1 MKKKC
6 IFKKSTAM
14 NFLEDIFNIFF
25 PKVCLC
31 CHEHLLNNEATI
43 CLICRHDLPITNFS
57 FEENNLVEKS
67 FYGRIPIENATALFY
82 FLKKGKVQ
90 QLIHE
95 LKYNK
100 QQQVGTFVGN
110 WLGAEMDE
118 SNRFKNIDCIIP
130 VPLHRKKLKTRGYN
144 QVTTFGE
151 SLAKKLNIPYNE
163 DILIK
168 ISSTQTQTKI
178 VRLDRWK
185 NVQELFVIQNENNLK
200 NKHILLIDD
209 IITTGA
215 TLEACCKSFK
225 NIDGLKISIAC
236 MAYTK

>member
-1 MKKKC
+1 
-6 IFKKSTAM
+6 M
-14 NFLEDIFNIFF
+14 NFLKDIFNVFF
-25 PKVCLC
+25 PEVCLC
-31 CHEHLLNNEATI
+31 CHEHLTNNELTV
-43 CLICRHDLPITNFS
+43 CLICRHDLPLTNFS
-57 FEENNLVEKS
+57 AEKDNLVEKS

-100 QQQVGTFVGN
+100 QQQVGVFTGN
-110 WLGAEMDE
+110 WLGAEIAE
-118 SNRFKNIDCIIP
+118 SKRFKHIDYIIP
-130 VPLHRKKLKTRGYN
+130 VPLHKNKLKTRGYN

-151 SLAKKLNIPYNE
+151 SLAQKLTAEYNRNF
-163 DILIK
+163 LIK
-168 ISSTQTQTKI
+168 VSSTKTQTKKI
-178 VRLDRWK
+178 RLDRWK
-185 NVQELFVIQNENNLK
+185 NVQELFVVQNKSALE

-215 TLEACCKSFK
+215 TLEACCNAFS
-225 NIDGLKISIAC
+225 NIKGLKISIAC